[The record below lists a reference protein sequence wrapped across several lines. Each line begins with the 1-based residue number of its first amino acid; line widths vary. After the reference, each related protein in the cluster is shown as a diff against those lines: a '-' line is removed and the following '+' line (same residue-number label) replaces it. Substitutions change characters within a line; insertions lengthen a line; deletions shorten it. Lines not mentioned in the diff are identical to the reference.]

1 MTNDEKSKTA
11 TSNLKYK
18 SKYMRNQNGTI
29 SKVYIEKI
37 KDKYKSLLKTKDK
50 KKLESFLTKEFKNA
64 RDNGIG
70 LLFTKQGLT
79 AKDLFVS
86 KDRKEY
92 IKLSQKDIVKHY
104 NVSLTD
110 VKKREKAFESITS
123 KALKRVALT
132 QKSVNREKIAKGILT
147 KYIFKF
153 NPDLSGGA
161 TFEGDDDDTLNLFL
175 GTVRENIERALISVR
190 RKHKG
195 QKFVVRLSKT
205 FNPFTDPQSFGLRTY
220 GLPSMEELANIFEK
234 KVKQANEHYK
244 GELYENLE
252 FETVGVGVIT
262 EPYGQILGAGGH
274 RTIATAGKSWFISN
288 QTSLTNCFYRCLA
301 THNILVDLHNKN
313 DLDEAR
319 KWLIDEPNIYS
330 KKITKRASDI
340 KKSLKT
346 KNIRATNESDI
357 QLYVDNCNKKNS
369 HNRCEVIIYN
379 NVFEKIKTIRPT
391 NYNGE
396 LIKKTYEVQL
406 INHHFVALVR
416 WNKINNIRVILDE
429 IIQIQN
435 QKSKEAL
442 ELENGIPDDENV
454 LIDREPDWV
463 IKDLD
468 KLREF
473 CRKEIWDKEKQQ
485 NVEIDFDSL
494 SDKEKAKYERWFKHR
509 YGRSDY
515 CERPMTIHNP
525 KIGAYD
531 LEATPNGVEGDNFKS
546 YRLSFAYNVVEEVM
560 ENGCVSF
567 RFVKIKTVTFGGRDC
582 ILKWFEWLYKNRQML
597 DGYTLYAHNGGKFDV
612 MLLLN
617 DYILTK
623 TSKWVLEEGTLIVLN
638 GAYLSFCLTSKEGDA
653 NEIETIAH
661 NSTPYGLKKK
671 IDKKKQK
678 GFIEDEPMECLITF
692 RDSFRLLPA
701 GLKKL
706 CAEFDV
712 EHKKISE
719 VVNFD
724 EVNIN
729 NCYGGELQKHRPL
742 SDEKFKIELCNLVY
756 CNYDV
761 MGLLEVLNKFSES
774 VYKACNGINIT
785 ECITGA
791 SLSKKHYFESFYDK
805 KLTPVWNLDSKNDEF
820 CRAGYYGGRCEAFY
834 IGEQKKKLY
843 YYDFT
848 SLYPDVG
855 RRFIPYGEPKR
866 LTQKK
871 IDNWNIRYNGDIDK
885 MVRGYRDNPKYQKYT
900 LKEWRE
906 FLPLIKGI
914 VKVLV
919 KTKDFKAL
927 PLHAT
932 KHKSRLTFAHFAEWT
947 ELTLWYRELLYGVEL
962 DIYEYQLIDA
972 IEFDGGHCYVAT
984 SYMNDPIKN
993 KKNAKDREHFWDEGI
1008 LKDFFTDAVEK
1019 KAKSKKAGQP
1029 AMAQAYKI
1037 IANSGYGFWGLNADG
1052 DGEGRDGMTILNE
1065 DDDYFWELM
1074 ANEVVSN
1081 VGKVGEYIMVRT
1093 AMKMTVKDFNVG
1105 IAAAICSEARMKTYR
1120 FLKAVRDN
1128 GCNILYCDTDSC
1140 ICDLKLNDYPDMMEE
1155 FCWDGTGDDLGS
1167 MKNECLEKVEGYYK
1181 NKILN
1186 ELGED
1191 APKNIVKERVKEL
1204 VEKEIHK
1211 DEGELSFDKGI
1222 IAGCKQYSLHK
1233 TLLDGGEIIA
1243 TACKGVK
1250 RKLSYEEFRHLLYGN
1265 MMDKQLEDE
1274 EEIRKRNPKF
1284 EGFKDYRLYERQ
1296 TQFRSSISDHIKEGN
1311 LTDIKK
1317 VQIDK
1322 SIRVNY
1328 AKGVVKDDGWVRPL
1342 ILTAEEV

>member
-1 MTNDEKSKTA
+1 MTNDEKSKSA

-18 SKYMRNQNGTI
+18 FNYMRNQNGTI
-29 SKVYIEKI
+29 SKVYI
-37 KDKYKSLLKTKDK
+37 DKTREQYKTLLKTKDK
-50 KKLESFLTKEFKNA
+50 KKLETFLTKEFKNA
-64 RDNGIG
+64 RDKGIG
-70 LLFTKQGLT
+70 LLFTKQSLGV
-79 AKDLFVS
+79 KDLFIS

-92 IKLSQKDIVKHY
+92 IKLSQKKDIVKHY

-123 KALKRVALT
+123 KALKRVST
-132 QKSVNREKIAKGILT
+132 KPESVRREKVAKGILT
-147 KYIFKF
+147 KYIFKY
-153 NPDLSGGA
+153 NLDLNDGA
-161 TFEGDDDDTLNLFL
+161 SFEGEDDDLVNIVL
-175 GTVRENIERALISVR
+175 GTVRENIERSLLTIR
-190 RKHKG
+190 RQHKG

-205 FNPFTDPQSFGLRTY
+205 MNPFTDPSAFGLRTY
-220 GLPSMEELANIFEK
+220 GLPTMEELANIFSK
-234 KVKQANEHYK
+234 KVKQAYEQYTDD
-244 GELYENLE
+244 LYENLE
-252 FETVGVGVIT
+252 FETIGIGVIS

-301 THNILVDLHNKN
+301 TDNILVDLHNMN

-319 KWLIDEPNIYS
+319 KWLIDEPNIFS
-330 KKITKRASDI
+330 RKITERASQI
-340 KKSLKT
+340 KKNLKS

-369 HNRCEVIIYN
+369 SNRCEVIIYN

-396 LIKKTYEVQL
+396 LIKKTFEVQL

-416 WNKINNIRVILDE
+416 WHKINNIRVILDE
-429 IIQIQN
+429 MIKIQQ

-442 ELENGIPDDENV
+442 ELEKGIPDDENV

-473 CRKEIWDKEKQQ
+473 CRKELWDKEKQQ
-485 NVEIDFDSL
+485 YIEIDFDSL
-494 SDKEKAKYERWFKHR
+494 SDKEQAKYERWFKHR

-525 KIGAYD
+525 KLGAYD
-531 LEATPNGVEGDNFKS
+531 LEATPNGVEGNNFKS
-546 YRLSFAYNVVEEVM
+546 YRLSFAYNVVEEVFK
-560 ENGCVSF
+560 NGVTSF
-567 RFVKIKTVTFGGRDC
+567 RFVKIKTVTFGGEDC
-582 ILKWFEWLYKNRQML
+582 IEKWFEWLYKNRQML

-638 GAYLSFCLTSKEGDA
+638 GAYLSFCLTSKEGTPE
-653 NEIETIAH
+653 EIETISH
-661 NSTPYGLKKK
+661 NSTPLDLKKK
-671 IDKKKQK
+671 ISKKKQK

-692 RDSFRLLPA
+692 RDSYRLLPG

-706 CAEFDV
+706 CEEFDV

-761 MGLLEVLNKFSES
+761 IGLLEVLNKFSDS

-785 ECITGA
+785 DCITGA

-805 KLTPVWNLDSKNDEF
+805 KLTPVYNLDSKNDEF

-834 IGEQKKKLY
+834 IGEQMKKLY

-855 RRFIPYGEPKR
+855 RKFLPYGKPIR
-866 LTQKK
+866 LTEKQ
-871 IDNWNIRYNGDIDK
+871 IQNWMNRYNGDLDK
-885 MVRGYRDNPKYQKYT
+885 MNRMYRDTPKFQKYT

-906 FLPLIKGI
+906 SLRVIKGI
-914 VKVLV
+914 VKVRV

-927 PLHAT
+927 PLHAI
-932 KHKSRLTFAHFAEWT
+932 KNKDRLTFAHFAEWT
-947 ELTLWYRELLYGVEL
+947 ELTLWYRELIYGISL
-962 DIYEYQLIDA
+962 DIYDYELIDG
-972 IEFDGGHCYVAT
+972 IEFEGGKCAY
-984 SYMNDPIKN
+984 
-993 KKNAKDREHFWDEGI
+993 KDKDKFWDEGI
-1008 LKDFFTDAVEK
+1008 LKNFFTDAVEK
-1019 KAKSKKAGQP
+1019 KAKAKKAGQP

-1052 DGEGRDGMTILNE
+1052 DGEGRDGLTILNE

-1081 VGKVGEYIMVRT
+1081 IGKVGEYIMVRT

-1181 NKILN
+1181 NKIIK

-1191 APKNIVKERVKEL
+1191 TPKNIVKERVKEL
-1204 VEKEIHK
+1204 VEKEFHK
-1211 DEGELSFDKGI
+1211 DGGELSFDKGI

-1243 TACKGVK
+1243 TACKGVR
-1250 RKLSYEEFRHLLYGN
+1250 RKLSYDEFRHLLYGN
-1265 MMDKQLEDE
+1265 MMDKQLEAE
-1274 EEIRKRNPKF
+1274 TEIKKRNPKF
-1284 EGFKDYRLYERQ
+1284 EGTTDYRLYERQ
-1296 TQFRSSISDHIKEGN
+1296 TQFRSSLSEHIKEGN
-1311 LTDIKK
+1311 FTDIKK

-1328 AKGVVKDDGWVRPL
+1328 TKGEVKDDGWVKPL
-1342 ILTAEEV
+1342 ILTAD

>member
-1 MTNDEKSKTA
+1 MTNDEKSKSA

-18 SKYMRNQNGTI
+18 SIHMRNQNGTI
-29 SKVYIEKI
+29 SKVYI
-37 KDKYKSLLKTKDK
+37 DKTREQYKSLLKSKDK
-50 KKLESFLTKEFKNA
+50 KKLESFLAKEFKNA
-64 RDNGIG
+64 RDKGIG
-70 LLFTKQGLT
+70 LLFTKQGLGV
-79 AKDLFVS
+79 KDLFIS

-92 IKLSQKDIVKHY
+92 IKLSQKKDIVKHY
-104 NVSLTD
+104 NISLTD

-123 KALKRVALT
+123 KALKRVST
-132 QKSVNREKIAKGILT
+132 KPESVRREKVAKGILT
-147 KYIFKF
+147 KYIFKY
-153 NPDLSGGA
+153 NLDLNDGA
-161 TFEGDDDDTLNLFL
+161 SFEGEDDDLVNIVL
-175 GTVRENIERALISVR
+175 GTVRENIERSLLTIR
-190 RKHKG
+190 RQHKG

-205 FNPFTDPQSFGLRTY
+205 MNPFTDPSAFGLRTY
-220 GLPSMEELANIFEK
+220 GLPTMEELANIFSK
-234 KVKQANEHYK
+234 KVKQAYEQYDDS
-244 GELYENLE
+244 LYEDLQ
-252 FETVGVGVIT
+252 FQTIGIGVIS

-288 QTSLTNCFYRCLA
+288 QTSLTNCFYRCIA
-301 THNILVDLHNKN
+301 TDNILVDLHNMN

-319 KWLIDEPNIYS
+319 KWLIDEPNIFS
-330 KKITKRASDI
+330 KKITERAS
-340 KKSLKT
+340 KVKSNLKT

-391 NYNGE
+391 NYKGE
-396 LIKKTYEVQL
+396 LIKNTYEVQL

-416 WNKINNIRVILDE
+416 WHKINNIRVILDE
-429 IIQIQN
+429 MIKIQQ

-442 ELENGIPDDENV
+442 ELEKGIPDDENV

-473 CRKEIWDKEKQQ
+473 CRKELWDKEKQQ
-485 NVEIDFDSL
+485 YIEIDFDSL
-494 SDKEKAKYERWFKHR
+494 SDKEQAKYERWFKHR

-525 KIGAYD
+525 KLGAYD
-531 LEATPNGVEGDNFKS
+531 LEATPNGVEGNNFKS
-546 YRLSFAYNVVEEVM
+546 YRLSFAYNVVEEVFK
-560 ENGCVSF
+560 NGVTSF
-567 RFVKIKTVTFGGRDC
+567 RFVKIKTVTFGGKDC
-582 ILKWFEWLYKNRQML
+582 IEKWFEWLYKNRQML

-638 GAYLSFCLTSKEGDA
+638 GAYLSFCLTSKEGTPE
-653 NEIETIAH
+653 EIETIAH
-661 NSTPYGLKKK
+661 NSTPLDLKKK
-671 IDKKKQK
+671 ISKKKQK

-692 RDSFRLLPA
+692 RDSYRLLPG

-706 CAEFDV
+706 CEEFDV

-729 NCYGGELQKHRPL
+729 NCYGGELQKHRPF

-761 MGLLEVLNKFSES
+761 MGLLEVLNKFSDS

-785 ECITGA
+785 DCITGA

-805 KLTPVWNLDSKNDEF
+805 KLTPVYNLDSKNDEF

-834 IGEQKKKLY
+834 IGEQLKKLY

-855 RRFIPYGEPKR
+855 RKFLPYGKPIR
-866 LTQKK
+866 LTEKQ
-871 IDNWNIRYNGDIDK
+871 IQNWMNRYNGDLDK
-885 MVRGYRDNPKYQKYT
+885 MNRMYRDTPKFQKYT

-906 FLPLIKGI
+906 SLRVIKGI
-914 VKVLV
+914 VKVRV

-927 PLHAT
+927 PLHAI
-932 KHKSRLTFAHFAEWT
+932 KNKDRLTFAHFAEWT
-947 ELTLWYRELLYGVEL
+947 ELTLWYRELIYGISL
-962 DIYEYQLIDA
+962 DIYDYELIDG
-972 IEFDGGHCYVAT
+972 IEFEGGKCAY
-984 SYMNDPIKN
+984 
-993 KKNAKDREHFWDEGI
+993 KDKFWDEGI
-1008 LKDFFTDAVEK
+1008 LKNFFTDAVEK
-1019 KAKSKKAGQP
+1019 KAKAKKAGQP

-1052 DGEGRDGMTILNE
+1052 DGEGRDGLTILNE

-1081 VGKVGEYIMVRT
+1081 IGKVGEYIMVRT

-1181 NKILN
+1181 NKIIK

-1191 APKNIVKERVKEL
+1191 TPKNIVKERVKEL
-1204 VEKEIHK
+1204 VEKEFHK
-1211 DEGELSFDKGI
+1211 DGGELSFDKGI

-1250 RKLSYEEFRHLLYGN
+1250 RKLSYDEFRHLLYGN
-1265 MMDKQLEDE
+1265 MMDKQLEAE
-1274 EEIRKRNPKF
+1274 TEIKKRNPKF
-1284 EGFKDYRLYERQ
+1284 EGTTDYRLYERQ
-1296 TQFRSSISDHIKEGN
+1296 TQFRSSLSEHIKEGN
-1311 LTDIKK
+1311 FTDIKK

-1328 AKGVVKDDGWVRPL
+1328 TKGEVKDDGWVKPL
-1342 ILTAEEV
+1342 ILTAD